1 MNCITATSPLEMMP
15 AWGLFEKGHHKG
27 QKLELALTN
36 KFNT

>member
-1 MNCITATSPLEMMP
+1 MKKKTEREIQVFALS
-15 AWGLFEKGHHKG
+15 GLFEKGHHKG